1 MYKEAIICI
10 IGTFCILQIV
20 DSHPEIASNS
30 FDSKN
35 EAQDIKYIGYPE
47 SHGESKLCFQP
58 LRMADN
64 SSVPFVELRIDSF
77 AVFDRSKQSSEI
89 LALEGIFLYVVEPSY
104 LEYAREEL
112 RLIKLGLNF
121 CDSNVKPF
129 LNTIAMV
136 VILIFYG
143 VSNLYLLYKWKSIN
157 KTLQKLPK
165 KSHKEKIKLVIM
177 LLLVP
182 VGSILLSFLL
192 YLVFNLPSEDI
203 DLFYEQKVRFD
214 LDQGSKLCLTP
225 QQFAKKLA
233 TILSEKKINDIA
245 NFNQADKLVQDFNQ
259 EEQHII
265 IIRQTNL
272 SQRDSI
278 IIIGDNFWHRRRVDS
293 FLKDEYLLLLIF
305 SLIPIPMVIVIILLI
320 CFIKLLVKWTY
331 VLLDRV
337 SDMKKEFDSKVIVT
351 PVLTLESNLEGSVT
365 SELCTEKK

>member
-1 MYKEAIICI
+1 MKKETIIYI

-182 VGSILLSFLL
+182 VGSIL
-192 YLVFNLPSEDI
+192 
-203 DLFYEQKVRFD
+203 
-214 LDQGSKLCLTP
+214 
-225 QQFAKKLA
+225 
-233 TILSEKKINDIA
+233 
-245 NFNQADKLVQDFNQ
+245 NQADKLVQDFNQ